1 MSPFDFVKEIQ
12 VGKHDLMTDPQSEK
26 DYVAF
31 IINKTL
37 SYEMDCLL
45 YANEMNRRHH
55 LDKKMQYHYL
65 LHTIRARRRGFHKW
79 SKPGEND
86 ALVAVKEVWECSDRK
101 GMEILRI
108 LSPTQIEEVMSI
120 TNKGGRVGK
129 AKSPK
134 P

>member
-26 DYVAF
+26 DYVPF

-45 YANEMNRRHH
+45 FANEINRRHH

-65 LHTIRARRRGFHKW
+65 LATIRSRRRGFHKW
-79 SKPGEND
+79 SKPVEND
-86 ALVAVKEVWECSDRK
+86 ALEAVKTYWHCSDRK
-101 GMEILRI
+101 AMEALRI
-108 LSPTQIEEVMSI
+108 LNPTQIEALMQL
-120 TNKGGRVGK
+120 TNHGGRIGK
-129 AKSPK
+129 GK
-134 P
+134 

>member
-12 VGKHDLMTDPQSEK
+12 VGKHDLMTDVLSEK

-45 YANEMNRRHH
+45 YVNEMNRRHH
-55 LDKKMQYHYL
+55 LDRKMQYHYL
-65 LHTIRARRRGFHKW
+65 LHTIRSRRRGFHKW
-79 SKPGEND
+79 SKPVENE
-86 ALVAVKEVWECSDRK
+86 ALEAVKEVWECSDRK
-101 GMEILRI
+101 GTEILRI
-108 LSPTQIEEVMSI
+108 LSPAQIEEVMSI

-129 AKSPK
+129 AK
-134 P
+134 